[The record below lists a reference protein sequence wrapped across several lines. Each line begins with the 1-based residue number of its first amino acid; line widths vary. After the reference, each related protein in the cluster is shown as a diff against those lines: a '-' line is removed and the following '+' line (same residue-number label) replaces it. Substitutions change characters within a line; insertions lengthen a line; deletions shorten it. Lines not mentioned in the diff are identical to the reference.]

1 MKIKGIEINEISYA
15 VIVLSIIIGLSFSGY
30 ITATS
35 IGANYNDQPVI
46 KWSIELGIPSFI
58 LVFMNFVYIRI
69 SKWIFKD

>member
-1 MKIKGIEINEISYA
+1 MKIKGIEINEIFYA

-30 ITATS
+30 ITAIT

-58 LVFMNFVYIRI
+58 IVFMNFIYSRI